1 MLHSISF
8 FIFISSNV
16 KDLDSNLKDVDKALF
31 GESMVKDKAHDIGKT
46 KERIKELN
54 RYDLTEF
61 EFIYLYYQL
70 YF

>member
-1 MLHSISF
+1 MLHSMSF
-8 FIFISSNV
+8 FIFICSNV

-31 GESMVKDKAHDIGKT
+31 GESMVKDKEHDIGKT

>member
-1 MLHSISF
+1 ME
-8 FIFISSNV
+8 
-16 KDLDSNLKDVDKALF
+16 SNLKDVDKAVF
-31 GESMVKDKAHDIGKT
+31 GESMVKDKEHDIGKT

-61 EFIYLYYQL
+61 EFIYMYQI

>member
-8 FIFISSNV
+8 FIFICSNV
-16 KDLDSNLKDVDKALF
+16 RDLESNLKDVDKALF
-31 GESMVKDKAHDIGKT
+31 GESMVKDKEHDIGKT

-61 EFIYLYYQL
+61 KFINMYYQI